1 MLDYSIGWVYSIFT
15 LVILYIY
22 TVMSQR
28 IYGTKDPAFDVILPD
43 NGEEK
48 LYMIGVVVKGFNHE
62 TAIANFGQ
70 ANLYGSYFTLT
81 EVEEFKDE
89 DGSIAFRRKDESFN

>member
-1 MLDYSIGWVYSIFT
+1 MLDYSIGWVYIIFT
-15 LVILYIY
+15 LVILYVY

-28 IYGTKDPAFDVILPD
+28 IYRTKDSAFDVILPG

-48 LYMIGVVVKGFNHE
+48 LYMIGVVVKGFNRK

-70 ANLYGSYFTLT
+70 ANLYGNYFTLT
-81 EVEEFKDE
+81 EVEEYQDE
-89 DGSIAFRRKDESFN
+89 EGKVAFRDADKSVN